1 MYIALTGSENNKD
14 VYIYHSFRKENGKS
28 SSRIYK
34 KLGKYNTLLEQ
45 FDGDRDKMM
54 AWAREQADKETK
66 LYKELVVALAEF
78 IQAFYKNFV
87 HNFV

>member
-54 AWAREQADKETK
+54 AWAREQADKERQLHKIDTESPNK
-66 LYKELVVALAEF
+66 SRSKEYLWHSDE
-78 IQAFYKNFV
+78 
-87 HNFV
+87 